1 MFGVIKFVLQSNIE
15 NLWRYTTGFPTLP
28 WYIGELF
35 LDSYPFQKAW
45 AVAGGSMWL
54 KIAASVGFIP
64 LVLYKMGLVIFR
76 YYFTLKA
83 PTQNDYFKIFNYL
96 DAGAITMAAWNDIW
110 SCFVIVYVGIQSRK
124 VQAKNDD
131 FLSNLVKTTELRII
145 VCTVLSV
152 FSAVLMFQEGCVGD
166 VSNSQGCTFSNVRS
180 IAIDIVYGLYYLDYL
195 IIKYYKVVS
204 TEKTPVEPSNR
215 NDANG
220 WPQPKYTTDIDL
232 DLTRQID
239 KTMDMDT
246 PSYAIMKSDLRYRS
260 TGGGYLPGPLA
271 LRTGGNG
278 SNYAF
283 PTYEA
288 QETTIMSHSLYN
300 AVPKMQYANVQPGR
314 SQQATPKMQSTQ
326 PQTIY
331 GQNSDYPE
339 DQQSAVWYQSVR

>member
-1 MFGVIKFVLQSNIE
+1 
-15 NLWRYTTGFPTLP
+15 
-28 WYIGELF
+28 
-35 LDSYPFQKAW
+35 SYPFQKAW

-64 LVLYKMGLVIFR
+64 LVLYKIGLVIFR

-83 PTQNDYFKIFNYL
+83 QTQNDYFKIFNYL

-204 TEKTPVEPSNR
+204 TDKTPNEPTNR
-215 NDANG
+215 NDMNN
-220 WPQPKYTTDIDL
+220 WPQQKYNTDIDL
-232 DLTRQID
+232 DLTRQGG
-239 KTMDMDT
+239 KTMDVDT
-246 PSYAIMKSDLRYRS
+246 PSFAIMKNDLRYRS
-260 TGGGYLPGPLA
+260 ATGGGGYLPGPSVLG
-271 LRTGGNG
+271 TGGNS
-278 SNYAF
+278 SNYVS
-283 PTYEA
+283 PTYES
-288 QETTIMSHSLYN
+288 QGTTIMSSNSLYN
-300 AVPKMQYANVQPGR
+300 AIPKMQYANVQPGR
-314 SQQATPKMQSTQ
+314 SQQATPRMQQAQ
-326 PQTIY
+326 PQAMY
-331 GQNSDYPE
+331 GQNTDFSD